1 VASSCNGSAFVPVP
15 LNGALGVVMHR
26 PPEPGRPPAPYAL
39 HVLEAVA
46 GRITAIHVF
55 RDSALAE
62 RATSLAGVEG
72 PA

>member
-1 VASSCNGSAFVPVP
+1 
-15 LNGALGVVMHR
+15 MHR

-62 RATSLAGVEG
+62 RATSLAGVG
-72 PA
+72 RAA